1 MFKVLNKYE
10 PFLTSST
17 EICKYYLISFN
28 TETEVKRGIK
38 EHELMI

>member
-17 EICKYYLISFN
+17 EICKYNSFLS
-28 TETEVKRGIK
+28 ETEIKRGIK